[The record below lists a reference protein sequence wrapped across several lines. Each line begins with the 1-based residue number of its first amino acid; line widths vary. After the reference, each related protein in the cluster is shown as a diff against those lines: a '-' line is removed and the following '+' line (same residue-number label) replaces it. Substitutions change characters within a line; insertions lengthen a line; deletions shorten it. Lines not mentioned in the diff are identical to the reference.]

1 MPATIRLSED
11 DVQELSAAFP
21 AEVDY
26 GDDVA
31 TVTFNSP
38 RAAVDFVE
46 SLHGHI
52 PYTAGGMTVEEHTIF
67 NDPEIRAEAA
77 GVVSEKEPGFE
88 GYDRIARRWG
98 IAAFSVATSAAATG
112 LAGLIVAI
120 IALVS

>member
-11 DVQELSAAFP
+11 DVNELSAAFP

-26 GDDVA
+26 GDDIA

-46 SLHGHI
+46 SLHGQI

-67 NDPEIRAEAA
+67 NDP
-77 GVVSEKEPGFE
+77 
-88 GYDRIARRWG
+88 
-98 IAAFSVATSAAATG
+98 
-112 LAGLIVAI
+112 
-120 IALVS
+120 